1 MTRASDDLQKAL
13 SSLNA
18 AAYAELGAQADAAG
32 RAINDLADAVGADI
46 ANASESAPSSFA
58 SALELTRVAIELDLH
73 GNPFYLASKKLDAVR
88 AFLPASGDT
97 PAASAPVLE
106 ATEAVPSEKVREEG
120 VEEDVSASAEN
131 DPAEAGAVESA
142 PESQPEAASD
152 DAESSA
158 APVARV
164 PADDVAVASWQPLPE
179 GPSFDALSAAS
190 KARVEDVAKSYGIQ
204 TVHHHEAPAHLH
216 ENVAAAHSESV
227 IDEADAP
234 SMPDSAPAEPV
245 IGGPVEATERPA
257 ASESEGSS
265 DEASAPAPALDTS
278 ATEPR
283 AVSFDDLA
291 GEATA
296 RVEEVAKSYGV
307 ETVHHHDA
315 PAHLRENVAAA
326 EEAKPVLDDSATE
339 PRGVSFDD
347 LAAEAKGRVDDVAAA
362 HGIETVQNQDAPAYL
377 HDNVAITQDNEPQG
391 EAPAPAAESDAAPVD
406 GTAAD
411 PSIEGVL
418 QGGGGDALG
427 EVHARVEDIAERL
440 ESTSSE
446 EATEPQASPVE
457 PAETTAA
464 AVAEEAEPAAVEVAP
479 EIAPAERAESAL
491 SEVAEPAPVDVISAR
506 DVVEATHDLGSPAD
520 VTSGPIQEYG
530 AHETPVEAQPVPV
543 FEATQ
548 PSEEAAPAQPQE
560 AAPYQPEAVAE
571 AQPVPVY
578 EAAQP
583 QEPAPAQ
590 PDEPAPAK
598 PAERQKPQEQKTFFS
613 LWLDM
618 VFGKKK

>member
-58 SALELTRVAIELDLH
+58 SALELARVAIELDLN
-73 GNPFYLASKKLDAVR
+73 GNAFYLASKKLDAVR
-88 AFLPASGDT
+88 AFLPAPGDT
-97 PAASAPVLE
+97 PAASAPILE
-106 ATEAVPSEKVREEG
+106 TTEAAPSEKANGEEG

-131 DPAEAGAVESA
+131 EPTEAGAVESA

-164 PADDVAVASWQPLPE
+164 SADDIAVASWQPLPE

-245 IGGPVEATERPA
+245 IGGPVEATERPT

-296 RVEEVAKSYGV
+296 RVEEVAKSYGI
-307 ETVHHHDA
+307 ETVHHHEA

-326 EEAKPVLDDSATE
+326 EEAEPVLDDSVTE

-362 HGIETVQNQDAPAYL
+362 HGIETVHNQDAPAHL

-391 EAPAPAAESDAAPVD
+391 EAPAPVAESDTAPVD

-427 EVHARVEDIAERL
+427 EAHARVEEIAERL

-446 EATEPQASPVE
+446 EATERQAPVE
-457 PAETTAA
+457 PAETAA
-464 AVAEEAEPAAVEVAP
+464 AVAEEAEPA
-479 EIAPAERAESAL
+479 ERAESAS

-583 QEPAPAQ
+583 QDA
-590 PDEPAPAK
+590 APAK